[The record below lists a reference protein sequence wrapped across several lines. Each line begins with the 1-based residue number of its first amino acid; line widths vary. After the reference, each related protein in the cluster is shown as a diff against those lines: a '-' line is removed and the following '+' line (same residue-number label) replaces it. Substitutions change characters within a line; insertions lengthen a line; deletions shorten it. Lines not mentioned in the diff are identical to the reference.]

1 MDQSSKPTLIEALK
15 LSISSDRLATYLTA
29 AGFDEER
36 ALRLYL
42 WNATIGEAFHLPIQ
56 AVEVGLR
63 NCINSALCAEYGINW
78 WQNSTFLSSLDHE
91 RKTDISMAQR
101 RIENRDRVKNRG
113 HAPSTSQI
121 VATLSFGFWVGMLQ
135 KRFNPTI
142 WTKYIREAF
151 IYLPDNR
158 DRAHLASSAKRTANL
173 RNRIWHHEP
182 IFGENISE
190 EFRSVMEL
198 LGWICPKKAAWIKP
212 HCRVLGLLRQ
222 KP

>member
-29 AGFDEER
+29 VGFDEER

-63 NCINSALCAEYGINW
+63 NCINAALCAEYGSDW
-78 WQNSTFLSSLDHE
+78 WQNSTFLASIDHE
-91 RKTDISMAQR
+91 RQTDISMAQR
-101 RIENRDRVKNRG
+101 RITNRG
-113 HAPSTSQI
+113 HTLATSQI

-135 KRFNPTI
+135 PRFNPTV
-142 WTKYIREAF
+142 WTKHIGNAF

-158 DRAHLASSAKRTANL
+158 YRSDLASSAKRTADL

-182 IFGENISE
+182 IFRENISD

-198 LGWICPKKAAWIKP
+198 LGWICPEKAAWIRP
-212 HCRVLGLLRQ
+212 NCRVLSLLRQ